1 MTELGISKAIL
12 SCEMTTTLTITPNST
27 MAEVEAFA
35 PGARRALFARYHIGG
50 CQSCGFQPTET
61 LAEVCARNEEID
73 VAEAI
78 AHIEDSH
85 QHDLKLQL
93 SPAELKAKLDAGT
106 VKLIDL
112 RTREEFEA
120 VKIPSAQLFSQE
132 FQQEI
137 FGTWEKDSDIVL
149 YDHTGD
155 KSLDATAFII
165 GHGFSNVHAL
175 AGGID
180 AYSKEIDSSLPRY
193 RLELD

>member
-1 MTELGISKAIL
+1 
-12 SCEMTTTLTITPNST
+12 MTTSEATTDTSLTPDST
-27 MAEVEAFA
+27 MAEVETYA

-73 VAEAI
+73 VSEAI

-85 QHDLKLQL
+85 RHDLALL
-93 SPAELKAKLDAGT
+93 ISPAKLKAKLEAGET
-106 VKLIDL
+106 KLIDL

-120 VKIPSAQLFSQE
+120 VNIPGAQLFSQE
-132 FQQEI
+132 LQQEI
-137 FGTWEKDSDIVL
+137 FGTWEKDTDVVL

-165 GHGFSNVHAL
+165 GHGFTEVHAL

-180 AYSKEIDSSLPRY
+180 AYSQQVDPSLPRY

>member
-1 MTELGISKAIL
+1 
-12 SCEMTTTLTITPNST
+12 MTTTLSITPDST

-61 LAEVCARNEEID
+61 LAQVCARNEEIK
-73 VAEAI
+73 VNEAI
-78 AHIEDSH
+78 EHIESSH
-85 QHDLKLQL
+85 QHDLALQI
-93 SPAELKAKLDAGT
+93 SPNDLKAKLDAGQT
-106 VKLIDL
+106 KLIDL

-120 VKIPSAQLFSQE
+120 VKIPGAQLFSQE
-132 FQQEI
+132 LQQEI
-137 FGTWEKDSDIVL
+137 FGSWDKQTDIVL
-149 YDHTGD
+149 YDHSGD

-165 GHGFSNVHAL
+165 GHGFEQIHAL

-180 AYSKEIDSSLPRY
+180 AYSQEVDPSLPRY

>member
-1 MTELGISKAIL
+1 
-12 SCEMTTTLTITPNST
+12 MTTSEATTDTSLTPDST
-27 MAEVEAFA
+27 MAEVEAYA

-73 VAEAI
+73 VSEAI

-85 QHDLKLQL
+85 RHDLALL
-93 SPAELKAKLDAGT
+93 ISPAKLKAKLEASET
-106 VKLIDL
+106 KLIDL

-120 VKIPSAQLFSQE
+120 VSIPGAQLFSQE
-132 FQQEI
+132 LQQEI
-137 FGTWEKDSDIVL
+137 FGTWEKDTDVVL

-165 GHGFSNVHAL
+165 GHGFTEVHAL

-180 AYSKEIDSSLPRY
+180 AYSQQVDPSLPRY

>member
-1 MTELGISKAIL
+1 MSSTL
-12 SCEMTTTLTITPNST
+12 SITPDST

-73 VAEAI
+73 VDEAI
-78 AHIEDSH
+78 AHIESSH
-85 QHDLKLQL
+85 QHDLALQI
-93 SPAELKAKLDAGT
+93 SPAELKTKLDAGET
-106 VKLIDL
+106 KLIDL

-120 VKIPSAQLFSQE
+120 VKIPGAQLFSQE
-132 FQQEI
+132 LQQEI
-137 FGTWEKDSDIVL
+137 FGTWEKGTGIVL
-149 YDHTGD
+149 YDHNGA
-155 KSLDATAFII
+155 KSLDVSAFII
-165 GHGFSNVHAL
+165 GHGFTQVHAL

-180 AYSKEIDSSLPRY
+180 AYSQEVDPSLPRY

>member
-1 MTELGISKAIL
+1 MSSTL
-12 SCEMTTTLTITPNST
+12 SITPDST

-61 LAEVCARNEEID
+61 LAQVCARNEAID
-73 VAEAI
+73 VDEAI
-78 AHIEDSH
+78 AHIESSH
-85 QHDLKLQL
+85 QHDLALQI
-93 SPAELKAKLDAGT
+93 SPADLKTKLEAGET
-106 VKLIDL
+106 KLIDL

-120 VKIPSAQLFSQE
+120 VKIPGAQLFSQE
-132 FQQEI
+132 LQQEI
-137 FGTWEKDSDIVL
+137 FGTWDKDSDIVL
-149 YDHTGD
+149 YDHSGD

-165 GHGFSNVHAL
+165 GHGFTQVHSL

-180 AYSKEIDSSLPRY
+180 AYSQEVDKSLPRY

>member
-1 MTELGISKAIL
+1 MS
-12 SCEMTTTLTITPNST
+12 STITIRPDST

-50 CQSCGFQPTET
+50 CQSCGFQADET
-61 LAEVCARNEEID
+61 LAQVCARNDGID

-78 AHIEDSH
+78 SHIEASH
-85 QHDLKLQL
+85 QHDLELQI
-93 SPAELKAKLDAGT
+93 SPTELKTRLDAGET
-106 VKLIDL
+106 KLVDL

-120 VKIPSAQLFSQE
+120 VKIPGAQLFSQE
-132 FQQEI
+132 LQQEI
-137 FGTWEKDSDIVL
+137 FGSWDKAADIVL

-155 KSLDATAFII
+155 KSLDATAFIV
-165 GHGFSNVHAL
+165 GHGFTQVHAL

-180 AYSKEIDSSLPRY
+180 AYSREVDPSLPRY

>member
-1 MTELGISKAIL
+1 MSSDTLSIS
-12 SCEMTTTLTITPNST
+12 PDST

-61 LAEVCARNEEID
+61 LADVCKRNDDID
-73 VAEAI
+73 VGEAI
-78 AHIEDSH
+78 AHIESSH
-85 QHDLKLQL
+85 QHDLELQIT
-93 SPAELKAKLDAGT
+93 PAELRARLDAGD
-106 VKLIDL
+106 VKLVDL

-120 VKIPSAQLFSQE
+120 VKIPGAQLFTQE
-132 FQQEI
+132 LQQEI
-137 FGTWEKDSDIVL
+137 SGTWKKDTPIVL
-149 YDHTGD
+149 YDHTGG

-165 GHGFSNVHAL
+165 GHGFTDVHAL

-180 AYSKEIDSSLPRY
+180 AYSQEVDSSLPRY

>member
-1 MTELGISKAIL
+1 MSTSEA
-12 SCEMTTTLTITPNST
+12 TTDSTLTPDST
-27 MAEVEAFA
+27 MAEVEAYA

-61 LAEVCARNEEID
+61 LAQVCTRNEGID
-73 VAEAI
+73 VREAI

-85 QHDLKLQL
+85 RHDLALL
-93 SPAELKAKLDAGT
+93 ITPAELKAKLEAGGT
-106 VKLIDL
+106 ELIDL

-120 VKIPSAQLFSQE
+120 VSIPGARLFSQE
-132 FQQEI
+132 LQQDI
-137 FGTWEKDSDIVL
+137 FGNWEKDTDVVL
-149 YDHTGD
+149 YDHIGD

-165 GHGFSNVHAL
+165 GHGFTQVHAL

-180 AYSKEIDSSLPRY
+180 RYSQQVDASLPRY